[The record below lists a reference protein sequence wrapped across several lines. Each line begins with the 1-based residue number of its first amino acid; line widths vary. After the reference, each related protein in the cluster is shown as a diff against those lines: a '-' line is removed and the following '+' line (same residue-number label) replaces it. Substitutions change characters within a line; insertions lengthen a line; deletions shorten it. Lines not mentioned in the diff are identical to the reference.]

1 MSDSYSVA
9 ATLSAKDQ
17 GFTSTL
23 KAGIGALD
31 SLTAKAEKS
40 GSVFKSMLGANVIGS
55 GITKGLSL
63 VSTGVR
69 SLASDLDESSKAW
82 QVFQGNMEQLQMPTK
97 DIQAAKKDM
106 QQFAVQTIYS
116 ASDMA
121 STYSQLAAVGIKNT
135 GQLVKGFG
143 GLAAASAEPTQ
154 AMKTLSQQAT
164 QMAAKPMVQWQDFK
178 LMLEQTPA
186 GVAAVA
192 KTMGMS
198 TKDMVK
204 NVQDGK
210 IATQDFFDAVS
221 KTGTNANFTKM
232 ATQFKT
238 VGQAIDGLKEGLSNK
253 LQPIFDKVSQ
263 KGIAFVTNLSDAIN
277 KIDFEKIANKAMAF
291 VGKIGKG
298 FSQIWS
304 GFKDSGAIA
313 SLSTAFSAI
322 GAAINNIKAA
332 LSGGTGEGLKNLGTS
347 LGGIT
352 SKAAGIIEAVA
363 NAIAKMSPGQINQV
377 VGALKAAAT
386 AMLAFKAGSIAFQ
399 KGLAVYNGAAKA
411 VTAIKSL
418 TAALK
423 GLSAVKGG
431 KGASA
436 VADIP
441 TAPATSKL
449 SGWAGIA
456 KSMGVIIAIGA
467 SMKLVASAFK
477 DMSSVR
483 VSWGQLGK
491 NLAQM
496 GVFLLAAGVSM
507 GVIGGAIQ
515 LFPPIAAALAIGAGV
530 FVGLAGTMALVGK
543 GLASFAKS
551 SATAIKA
558 VNGIKFD
565 KNFATKLVEILGA
578 MSGLSAV
585 GGFTGLL
592 SGIAAPFAVL
602 GSISFSAIASTITK
616 VAKFATDL
624 SSMEIPSGASIKPKL
639 KQIQDIATSLTSFK
653 MGKVGNIGAVFSTA
667 FASLS
672 TGNIIGTFK
681 KVSDFVQQLDSM
693 PSINAAVLQS
703 KFKMLSDVK
712 DALNKSAGGSSTGG
726 NNFDAAVSSWFG
738 KLDTGNV
745 IGTFKKVSDFVQ
757 QVNNMPSI
765 DASDLQSK
773 FKMLSDVKNALNN
786 AAQGSSTGGN
796 NIDASFNSFFGKLD
810 TSNIIS
816 SFQKITDFVKKLSSM
831 DAIDS
836 SGLDSKF
843 TQIKNVLNK
852 IRDFASEKFDNAFLD
867 SLKSFFGKLDTSN
880 LVSSFT
886 KVADLTKKIA
896 TLPNLNDK
904 ALDAKF
910 KSIKSVFDKLK
921 NFKIDAPSDNLS
933 TSMQAVEK
941 IVNPLTQISKK
952 FQSLNGVVVNSTNII
967 ATMSAIKSIID
978 FLPKLNFTTP
988 KGFDAS
994 IANIVKP
1001 ISSLTSVAKKLQEFS
1016 GLVVNSVNVISTMN
1030 AIKSI
1035 IDGLSTTFI
1044 KPIPQGIE
1052 TTLKSID
1059 GPISSITSSA
1069 KKLQELSGIVV
1080 NSVNVIATIN
1090 AINSIVSSLS
1100 TTFIAPL
1107 SGSIGAN
1114 LKNMLEPI
1122 SNLMTLAKKLQ
1133 EMNGI
1138 VVSSVNVIAT
1148 INAIKSIV
1156 NSFSSTFAA
1165 PLPGNIGANVKAII
1179 EPISSLMAVA
1189 NKLQEL
1195 SGVVVNSTAVIAT
1208 MNAIMSIVS
1217 DGAWI
1222 TIQSVIANWG
1232 GMQAALQTGIS
1243 AVNSIKSLVAA
1254 MNGIPA
1260 VSTDI
1265 QANVANIQAGL
1276 DKLSGLNFSAD
1287 IAGKAAQFAAAVNN
1301 LLASLKSMGSNFAPA
1316 GNEWA
1321 SQITQGFVA
1330 GISSSTGKATSAV
1343 QSMISSVRNSAAS
1356 SAGQFQSVGA
1366 MIGAGLAAGMYS
1378 ALGQVRAAADAL
1390 VSEANRAAQ
1399 AKAKIHSPS
1408 RLFRDEVG
1416 WYIGAGVAV
1425 GITKSTANVVGATKQ
1440 LTNKTLNAATSMLP
1454 KLQTVSTKMM
1464 DAVTPDL
1471 SSLSNFAQDSRANFE
1486 SKLNANYSYNQ
1497 PIYVTAEVTSNLDGK
1512 KVGYGSAQYVK
1523 EKNDAT
1529 ETRQK
1534 RIGGNI

>member
-1 MSDSYSVA
+1 MSDSYSVS

-31 SLTAKAEKS
+31 SLTAKAAKS
-40 GSVFKSMLGANVIGS
+40 GSVFKSVLGANVIGS
-55 GITKGLSL
+55 GITKGLSV
-63 VSTGVR
+63 VSIGVR
-69 SLASDLDESSKAW
+69 SLVSDLDESSKAW
-82 QVFQGNMEQLQMPTK
+82 QVFQGNMEQLKMPTK

-423 GLSAVKGG
+423 GLSAVKGV

-477 DMSSVR
+477 DMSTVR

-565 KNFATKLVEILGA
+565 KNFSSKLVEILGA
-578 MSGLSAV
+578 MTGLAEI
-585 GGFTGLL
+585 GGFTGVL
-592 SGIAAPFAVL
+592 GTIAAPFAVL
-602 GSISFSAIASTITK
+602 GSIGFSAITSTITK
-616 VAKFATDL
+616 VAKFASDL
-624 SSMEIPSGASIKPKL
+624 NGMEIPSGKSIKPKL
-639 KQIQDIATSLTSFK
+639 KQIQEIATSLTSFK

-681 KVSDFVQQLDSM
+681 KVSDFVKQISEMPEINTSDLDTKF
-693 PSINAAVLQS
+693 NA
-703 KFKMLSDVK
+703 LSTFRDS
-712 DALNKSAGGSSTGG
+712 LNKAIKGSSTGG
-726 NNFDAAVSSWFG
+726 NSV
-738 KLDTGNV
+738 
-745 IGTFKKVSDFVQ
+745 
-757 QVNNMPSI
+757 
-765 DASDLQSK
+765 
-773 FKMLSDVKNALNN
+773 
-786 AAQGSSTGGN
+786 
-796 NIDASFNSFFGKLD
+796 DASFNSFFQKLD
-810 TSNIIS
+810 TGNIIS
-816 SFQKITDFVKKLSSM
+816 SFQKVTDFVKKLSSM
-831 DAIDS
+831 DTIDAAD
-836 SGLDSKF
+836 LDSKF
-843 TQIKNVLNK
+843 TQIKNVLNE
-852 IRDFASEKFDNAFLD
+852 IRDFASEKFDNSLWD

-886 KVADLTKKIA
+886 KVADLTKKISA
-896 TLPNLNDK
+896 LPELGEK
-904 ALDAKF
+904 ALDGKF

-921 NFKIDAPSDNLS
+921 NFKIEAPSDNLS

-967 ATMSAIKSIID
+967 ATMSAIKSVID

-994 IANIVKP
+994 ITNIVKP
-1001 ISSLTSVAKKLQEFS
+1001 ISSLTSVAKKLQELS
-1016 GLVVNSVNVISTMN
+1016 GLVVNSVNVIGTMN

-1035 IDGLSTTFI
+1035 IDGLSTTFV

-1052 TTLKSID
+1052 TTLKSIN

-1100 TTFIAPL
+1100 TTFVAPL
-1107 SGSIGAN
+1107 SGSIGTN
-1114 LKNMLEPI
+1114 LKNIIEPI
-1122 SNLMTLAKKLQ
+1122 SNLMALAKKLQ
-1133 EMNGI
+1133 EMNG
-1138 VVSSVNVIAT
+1138 VVVNSVNVIAT

-1165 PLPGNIGANVKAII
+1165 PLPGNIGTNVKAII
-1179 EPISSLMAVA
+1179 DPISSLMAVA

-1232 GMQAALQTGIS
+1232 GMQAALQNGIS
-1243 AVNSIKSLVAA
+1243 AVNSIKNLVAA

-1265 QANVANIQAGL
+1265 QGNVTNIQAGL

-1301 LLASLKSMGSNFAPA
+1301 LLSSLKSMGSNFAPA

-1497 PIYVTAEVTSNLDGK
+1497 PIYVTAEVTSNMDGK

>member
-1 MSDSYSVA
+1 MSDSYSLA

-55 GITKGLSL
+55 GITKGLSV

-69 SLASDLDESSKAW
+69 SLVSDLDESSKAW

-332 LSGGTGEGLKNLGTS
+332 LSGGTGDGLKNLGTS

-423 GLSAVKGG
+423 GLSAVKGV

-477 DMSSVR
+477 DMSTVR

-578 MSGLSAV
+578 MTGLAEI
-585 GGFTGLL
+585 GGFTGVL
-592 SGIAAPFAVL
+592 GTIAAPFAVL
-602 GSISFSAIASTITK
+602 GSIGFSAITSTITK
-616 VAKFATDL
+616 VAKFASDL
-624 SSMEIPSGASIKPKL
+624 NGMEIPTSKSIKPKL
-639 KQIQDIATSLTSFK
+639 KQIQEIATSLTSFK
-653 MGKVGNIGAVFSTA
+653 MGKVGNIGAVFNTA

-681 KVSDFVQQLDSM
+681 KVSDFVKQISEMPEINTSDLDTKF
-693 PSINAAVLQS
+693 NA
-703 KFKMLSDVK
+703 LSTFRDS
-712 DALNKSAGGSSTGG
+712 LNKAMKGSSTGG
-726 NNFDAAVSSWFG
+726 NSV
-738 KLDTGNV
+738 
-745 IGTFKKVSDFVQ
+745 
-757 QVNNMPSI
+757 
-765 DASDLQSK
+765 
-773 FKMLSDVKNALNN
+773 
-786 AAQGSSTGGN
+786 
-796 NIDASFNSFFGKLD
+796 DASFNSFFQKLD
-810 TSNIIS
+810 TGNIIS
-816 SFQKITDFVKKLSSM
+816 SFQKVTDFVKKLSSM
-831 DAIDS
+831 DTIDAAD
-836 SGLDSKF
+836 LDSKF
-843 TQIKNVLNK
+843 TQIKNVLNE
-852 IRDFASEKFDNAFLD
+852 IRDFASEKFDNSLWD

-886 KVADLTKKIA
+886 KVADLTKKISA
-896 TLPNLNDK
+896 LPELGEK
-904 ALDAKF
+904 VLDGKF

-921 NFKIDAPSDNLS
+921 NFKIEAPSDNLS

-967 ATMSAIKSIID
+967 ATMSAIKSVID

-994 IANIVKP
+994 ITNIVKP
-1001 ISSLTSVAKKLQEFS
+1001 ISSLTSVAKKLQELS
-1016 GLVVNSVNVISTMN
+1016 GLVVNSVNVIGTMN

-1035 IDGLSTTFI
+1035 IDGLSTTFV

-1052 TTLKSID
+1052 TTLKSIN

-1100 TTFIAPL
+1100 TTFVAPL
-1107 SGSIGAN
+1107 SGSIGTN
-1114 LKNMLEPI
+1114 LKNMIEPI
-1122 SNLMTLAKKLQ
+1122 SNLMALAKKLQ
-1133 EMNGI
+1133 EMNG
-1138 VVSSVNVIAT
+1138 VVVNSVNVIAT

-1165 PLPGNIGANVKAII
+1165 PLPGNIGTNVKAII

-1232 GMQAALQTGIS
+1232 GMQAALQNGIS
-1243 AVNSIKSLVAA
+1243 AVNSIKNLVAA

-1287 IAGKAAQFAAAVNN
+1287 IAGKAAQFAAAVNT
-1301 LLASLKSMGSNFAPA
+1301 LIGSLKGMGGNFAPV

-1321 SQITQGFVA
+1321 SKITQGFTA
-1330 GISSSTGKATSAV
+1330 GISASTGTATAAV
-1343 QSMISSVRNSAAS
+1343 QSMISAVRNSAAA

-1416 WYIGAGVAV
+1416 WYIGAGIAV

-1440 LTNKTLNAATSMLP
+1440 LTNKTLDAATSMLP

-1464 DAVTPDL
+1464 NAVTPDL

-1497 PIYVTAEVTSNLDGK
+1497 PIYVTAEVTSNMDGK

>member
-1 MSDSYSVA
+1 MSDSYSLA

-55 GITKGLSL
+55 GITKGLSV

-69 SLASDLDESSKAW
+69 SLVSDLDESSKAW
-82 QVFQGNMEQLQMPTK
+82 QVFQGNMEQLKMPTK

-186 GVAAVA
+186 GLAAVA
-192 KTMGMS
+192 KTMGRDAKQLV
-198 TKDMVK
+198 KD
-204 NVQDGK
+204 VQDGK
-210 IATQDFFDAVS
+210 IATQDFFDAVA
-221 KTGTNANFTKM
+221 KTGTNENFSKM
-232 ATQFKT
+232 ARQFKT

-253 LQPIFDKVSQ
+253 LQPIFNRVSQ
-263 KGIAFVTNLSDAIN
+263 KGIALVTQLSDAID

-423 GLSAVKGG
+423 GLSAVKGV

-477 DMSSVR
+477 DMSTVR

-543 GLASFAKS
+543 GLASFTKS

-578 MSGLSAV
+578 MTGLAEI
-585 GGFTGLL
+585 GGFTGVL
-592 SGIAAPFAVL
+592 GTIAAPFAVL
-602 GSISFSAIASTITK
+602 GSIGFSAITSTITK

-624 SSMEIPSGASIKPKL
+624 SSMDIPSGASIKPKL

-681 KVSDFVQQLDSM
+681 KVSDFVKQISEMPEINTSDLDTKF
-693 PSINAAVLQS
+693 NA
-703 KFKMLSDVK
+703 LSTFRDS
-712 DALNKSAGGSSTGG
+712 LNKAMKGSSTGG
-726 NNFDAAVSSWFG
+726 NSV
-738 KLDTGNV
+738 
-745 IGTFKKVSDFVQ
+745 
-757 QVNNMPSI
+757 
-765 DASDLQSK
+765 
-773 FKMLSDVKNALNN
+773 
-786 AAQGSSTGGN
+786 
-796 NIDASFNSFFGKLD
+796 DASFNSFFQKLD
-810 TSNIIS
+810 TGNIIS
-816 SFQKITDFVKKLSSM
+816 SFQKVTDFVKKLSSM
-831 DAIDS
+831 DTIDAAD
-836 SGLDSKF
+836 LDSKF

-852 IRDFASEKFDNAFLD
+852 IRDFASEKFDNSLWD

-886 KVADLTKKIA
+886 KVADLTKKISA
-896 TLPNLNDK
+896 LPELGEK
-904 ALDAKF
+904 ALDGKF

-921 NFKIDAPSDNLS
+921 NFKIEAPSDNLS

-967 ATMSAIKSIID
+967 ATMSAIKSVID

-994 IANIVKP
+994 ITNIVKP
-1001 ISSLTSVAKKLQEFS
+1001 ISSLTSVAKKLQELS
-1016 GLVVNSVNVISTMN
+1016 GLVVNSVNVIGTMN

-1035 IDGLSTTFI
+1035 IDGLSTTFV

-1052 TTLKSID
+1052 TTLKSIN

-1100 TTFIAPL
+1100 TTFVAPL
-1107 SGSIGAN
+1107 SGSIGTN
-1114 LKNMLEPI
+1114 LKNMIEPI
-1122 SNLMTLAKKLQ
+1122 SNLMALAKKLQ
-1133 EMNGI
+1133 EMNG
-1138 VVSSVNVIAT
+1138 VVVNSVNVIAT

-1156 NSFSSTFAA
+1156 DSFSSTFAA
-1165 PLPGNIGANVKAII
+1165 PLPGNIGTNVKAII

-1232 GMQAALQTGIS
+1232 GMQAALQNGIS
-1243 AVNSIKSLVAA
+1243 AVNSIKNLVAA

-1287 IAGKAAQFAAAVNN
+1287 IAGKAAQFAAAVNG
-1301 LLASLKSMGSNFAPA
+1301 LIGSLKGMGGNFAPV

-1321 SQITQGFVA
+1321 SKITQGFTA
-1330 GISSSTGKATSAV
+1330 GISASTGTATAAV
-1343 QSMISSVRNSAAS
+1343 QSMISAVRNSAAA

-1440 LTNKTLNAATSMLP
+1440 LTNKTLDAATSMLP

>member
-1 MSDSYSVA
+1 MSDSYSLA

-40 GSVFKSMLGANVIGS
+40 GSVFKSVLGANVIGS

-69 SLASDLDESSKAW
+69 SLVSDLDESSKAW
-82 QVFQGNMEQLQMPTK
+82 QVFQGNMEQLKMPTK

-423 GLSAVKGG
+423 GLSAVKGV

-477 DMSSVR
+477 DMSTVR

-578 MSGLSAV
+578 MTGLAEI
-585 GGFTGLL
+585 GGFTGVL
-592 SGIAAPFAVL
+592 GTIAAPFAVL
-602 GSISFSAIASTITK
+602 GSIGFSAITSTITK
-616 VAKFATDL
+616 VAKFASDL
-624 SSMEIPSGASIKPKL
+624 NGMEIPSGKSIKPKL
-639 KQIQDIATSLTSFK
+639 KQIQEIATSLTSFK

-681 KVSDFVQQLDSM
+681 KVSDFVKQISEMPEINTSDLDTKF
-693 PSINAAVLQS
+693 NA
-703 KFKMLSDVK
+703 LSTFRDS
-712 DALNKSAGGSSTGG
+712 LNKAMKGSSTGG
-726 NNFDAAVSSWFG
+726 NSV
-738 KLDTGNV
+738 
-745 IGTFKKVSDFVQ
+745 
-757 QVNNMPSI
+757 
-765 DASDLQSK
+765 
-773 FKMLSDVKNALNN
+773 
-786 AAQGSSTGGN
+786 
-796 NIDASFNSFFGKLD
+796 DASFNSFFQKLD
-810 TSNIIS
+810 TGNIIS
-816 SFQKITDFVKKLSSM
+816 SFQKVTDFVKKLSSM
-831 DAIDS
+831 DTIDAAD
-836 SGLDSKF
+836 LDSKF
-843 TQIKNVLNK
+843 TQIKNVLNE
-852 IRDFASEKFDNAFLD
+852 IRDFASEKFDNSLWD

-886 KVADLTKKIA
+886 KVADLTKKISA
-896 TLPNLNDK
+896 LPELGEK
-904 ALDAKF
+904 ALDGKF

-921 NFKIDAPSDNLS
+921 NFKIEAPSDNLS

-967 ATMSAIKSIID
+967 ATMSAIKSVID

-1052 TTLKSID
+1052 TTLKSIN

-1100 TTFIAPL
+1100 TTFVAPL

-1114 LKNMLEPI
+1114 LKNMIEPI
-1122 SNLMTLAKKLQ
+1122 SSLMALAKKLQ
-1133 EMNGI
+1133 EMNG
-1138 VVSSVNVIAT
+1138 VVVNSVNVIAT

-1156 NSFSSTFAA
+1156 YSFSSTFAA

-1232 GMQAALQTGIS
+1232 GMQAALQNGIS
-1243 AVNSIKSLVAA
+1243 AVNSIKNLVAA

-1321 SQITQGFVA
+1321 LQITQGFVA

-1366 MIGAGLAAGMYS
+1366 MIGAGLATGMYS

>member
-1 MSDSYSVA
+1 MSDSYSVS

-31 SLTAKAEKS
+31 SLTAKAAKS
-40 GSVFKSMLGANVIGS
+40 GSVFKSVLGANVIGS
-55 GITKGLSL
+55 GITKGLSV

-69 SLASDLDESSKAW
+69 SLVSDLDESSKAW
-82 QVFQGNMEQLQMPTK
+82 QVFQGNMEQLKMPTK

-386 AMLAFKAGSIAFQ
+386 AMLAFKVGSIAFQ

-477 DMSSVR
+477 DMSTVR

-578 MSGLSAV
+578 MTGLAEI
-585 GGFTGLL
+585 GGFTGVL
-592 SGIAAPFAVL
+592 GTIAAPFAVL
-602 GSISFSAIASTITK
+602 GNIGFSAITSTITK
-616 VAKFATDL
+616 VAKFASDL
-624 SSMEIPSGASIKPKL
+624 NGMEIPTSKSIKPKL
-639 KQIQDIATSLTSFK
+639 KQIQEIATSLTSFK

-681 KVSDFVQQLDSM
+681 KVSDFVKQISEMPEINTSDLDTKF
-693 PSINAAVLQS
+693 NA
-703 KFKMLSDVK
+703 LSTFRDS
-712 DALNKSAGGSSTGG
+712 LNKAMKGSSTGG
-726 NNFDAAVSSWFG
+726 NSV
-738 KLDTGNV
+738 
-745 IGTFKKVSDFVQ
+745 
-757 QVNNMPSI
+757 
-765 DASDLQSK
+765 
-773 FKMLSDVKNALNN
+773 
-786 AAQGSSTGGN
+786 
-796 NIDASFNSFFGKLD
+796 DASFNSFFQKLD
-810 TSNIIS
+810 TGNIIS
-816 SFQKITDFVKKLSSM
+816 SFQKVTDFVKKLSSM
-831 DAIDS
+831 DTIDAAD
-836 SGLDSKF
+836 LDSKF
-843 TQIKNVLNK
+843 TQIKNVLNE
-852 IRDFASEKFDNAFLD
+852 IRDFASEKFDNSLWD

-886 KVADLTKKIA
+886 KVADLTKKISA
-896 TLPNLNDK
+896 LPELGEK
-904 ALDAKF
+904 ALDGKF

-921 NFKIDAPSDNLS
+921 NFKIEAPSDNLS

-967 ATMSAIKSIID
+967 ATMSAIKSVID

-994 IANIVKP
+994 ITNIVKP
-1001 ISSLTSVAKKLQEFS
+1001 ISSLTSVAKKLQELS
-1016 GLVVNSVNVISTMN
+1016 GLVVNSVNVIGTMN

-1035 IDGLSTTFI
+1035 IDGLSTTFV

-1052 TTLKSID
+1052 TTLKSIN

-1100 TTFIAPL
+1100 TTFVAPL
-1107 SGSIGAN
+1107 SGSIGTN
-1114 LKNMLEPI
+1114 LKNMIEPI
-1122 SNLMTLAKKLQ
+1122 SNLMALAKKLQ
-1133 EMNGI
+1133 EMNG
-1138 VVSSVNVIAT
+1138 VVVNSVNVIAT

-1165 PLPGNIGANVKAII
+1165 PLPGNIGTNVKAII

-1232 GMQAALQTGIS
+1232 GMQAALQNGIS
-1243 AVNSIKSLVAA
+1243 AVNSIKNLVAA

-1321 SQITQGFVA
+1321 LQITQGFVA

>member
-1 MSDSYSVA
+1 MSDSYSLA

-55 GITKGLSL
+55 GITKGLSV

-69 SLASDLDESSKAW
+69 SLVSDLDESSKAW

-277 KIDFEKIANKAMAF
+277 KIDFEKIANKAMAY

-423 GLSAVKGG
+423 GLSAVKGV

-477 DMSSVR
+477 DMSTVR

-565 KNFATKLVEILGA
+565 KNFASKLVEILGA
-578 MSGLSAV
+578 MTGLAEI
-585 GGFTGLL
+585 GGFTGVL
-592 SGIAAPFAVL
+592 GTIAAPFAVL
-602 GSISFSAIASTITK
+602 GNIGFSAITSTITK
-616 VAKFATDL
+616 VAKFASDL
-624 SSMEIPSGASIKPKL
+624 NGMEIPTSKSIKPKL
-639 KQIQDIATSLTSFK
+639 KQIQEIATSLTSFK

-681 KVSDFVQQLDSM
+681 KVSDFVKQISEMPEINTSDLDTKF
-693 PSINAAVLQS
+693 NA
-703 KFKMLSDVK
+703 LSTFRDS
-712 DALNKSAGGSSTGG
+712 LNKAMKGSSTGG
-726 NNFDAAVSSWFG
+726 NSV
-738 KLDTGNV
+738 
-745 IGTFKKVSDFVQ
+745 
-757 QVNNMPSI
+757 
-765 DASDLQSK
+765 
-773 FKMLSDVKNALNN
+773 
-786 AAQGSSTGGN
+786 
-796 NIDASFNSFFGKLD
+796 DASFNSFFQKLD
-810 TSNIIS
+810 TGNIIS
-816 SFQKITDFVKKLSSM
+816 SFQKVTDFVKKLSSM
-831 DAIDS
+831 DTIDAAD
-836 SGLDSKF
+836 LDSKF
-843 TQIKNVLNK
+843 TQIKNVLNE
-852 IRDFASEKFDNAFLD
+852 IRDFASEKFDNSLWD

-886 KVADLTKKIA
+886 KVADLTKKISA
-896 TLPNLNDK
+896 LPELGEK
-904 ALDAKF
+904 ALDGKF

-921 NFKIDAPSDNLS
+921 NFKIEAPSDNLS

-967 ATMSAIKSIID
+967 ATMSAIKSVID

-994 IANIVKP
+994 ITNIVKP
-1001 ISSLTSVAKKLQEFS
+1001 ISSLTSVAKKLQELS
-1016 GLVVNSVNVISTMN
+1016 GLVVNSVNVIGTMN

-1035 IDGLSTTFI
+1035 IDGLSTTFV

-1052 TTLKSID
+1052 TTLKSIN

-1100 TTFIAPL
+1100 TTFVAPL
-1107 SGSIGAN
+1107 SGSIGTN
-1114 LKNMLEPI
+1114 LKNMIEPI
-1122 SNLMTLAKKLQ
+1122 SNLMALAKKLQ
-1133 EMNGI
+1133 EMNG
-1138 VVSSVNVIAT
+1138 VVVNSVNVIAT

-1165 PLPGNIGANVKAII
+1165 PLPGNIGTNVKAII

-1232 GMQAALQTGIS
+1232 GMQAALQNGIS
-1243 AVNSIKSLVAA
+1243 AVNSIKNLVAA

-1287 IAGKAAQFAAAVNN
+1287 IAGKAAQFTAAVNN

-1321 SQITQGFVA
+1321 SQITQGFIA

-1356 SAGQFQSVGA
+1356 SASQFQSVGA
-1366 MIGAGLAAGMYS
+1366 MIGAGLATGMYS

-1440 LTNKTLNAATSMLP
+1440 LTNKTLDAATSMLP

-1464 DAVTPDL
+1464 NAVTPDL

>member
-1 MSDSYSVA
+1 MSDSYSLA

-23 KAGIGALD
+23 KAGIGTLD
-31 SLTAKAEKS
+31 SLTAKAAKS
-40 GSVFKSMLGANVIGS
+40 GSVFKSVLGANVIGS
-55 GITKGLSL
+55 GITKGLSV

-69 SLASDLDESSKAW
+69 SLVSDLDESSKAW
-82 QVFQGNMEQLQMPTK
+82 QVFQGNMEQLKMPAK

-253 LQPIFDKVSQ
+253 LQPIFDKVSK

-423 GLSAVKGG
+423 GLSAVKGV

-456 KSMGVIIAIGA
+456 KSMGVIIAIGV

-477 DMSSVR
+477 DMSTVR

-565 KNFATKLVEILGA
+565 KNFASKLVEILGA
-578 MSGLSAV
+578 MTGLAEI
-585 GGFTGLL
+585 GGFTGVL
-592 SGIAAPFAVL
+592 GTIAAPFAVL
-602 GSISFSAIASTITK
+602 GNIGFSAITSTITK
-616 VAKFATDL
+616 VAKFASDL
-624 SSMEIPSGASIKPKL
+624 NGMEIPTSKSIKPKL
-639 KQIQDIATSLTSFK
+639 KQIQEIATSLTSFK
-653 MGKVGNIGAVFSTA
+653 MGKVGNIGAVFSAA

-681 KVSDFVQQLDSM
+681 KVSDFVKQISEMPEINTSDLDTKF
-693 PSINAAVLQS
+693 NA
-703 KFKMLSDVK
+703 LSTFRDS
-712 DALNKSAGGSSTGG
+712 LNKAMKGSSTGG
-726 NNFDAAVSSWFG
+726 NSV
-738 KLDTGNV
+738 
-745 IGTFKKVSDFVQ
+745 
-757 QVNNMPSI
+757 
-765 DASDLQSK
+765 
-773 FKMLSDVKNALNN
+773 
-786 AAQGSSTGGN
+786 
-796 NIDASFNSFFGKLD
+796 DASFNSFFQKLD
-810 TSNIIS
+810 TGNIIS
-816 SFQKITDFVKKLSSM
+816 SFQKVTDFVKKLSSM
-831 DAIDS
+831 DTIDAAD
-836 SGLDSKF
+836 LDSKF
-843 TQIKNVLNK
+843 TQIKNVLNE
-852 IRDFASEKFDNAFLD
+852 IRDFASEKFDNSLWD

-886 KVADLTKKIA
+886 KVADLTKKISA
-896 TLPNLNDK
+896 LPELGEK
-904 ALDAKF
+904 ALDGKF

-921 NFKIDAPSDNLS
+921 NFKIEAPSDNLS

-967 ATMSAIKSIID
+967 ATMSAIKSVID

-988 KGFDAS
+988 KGFDTS
-994 IANIVKP
+994 IADIVKP
-1001 ISSLTSVAKKLQEFS
+1001 ISSLTTVAKKLQELS
-1016 GLVVNSVNVISTMN
+1016 GLVVNSVNVINTMN
-1030 AIKSI
+1030 AIHSI
-1035 IDGLSTTFI
+1035 VESLSTAFVT
-1044 KPIPQGIE
+1044 PIPQGIE
-1052 TTLKSID
+1052 TTLKSIN
-1059 GPISSITSSA
+1059 GPISSITASA
-1069 KKLQELSGIVV
+1069 KKLQELSGLVV
-1080 NSVNVIATIN
+1080 NSVNVIATIT
-1090 AINSIVSSLS
+1090 AINDIVKSLS
-1100 TTFIAPL
+1100 TTFAT
-1107 SGSIGAN
+1107 A
-1114 LKNMLEPI
+1114 
-1122 SNLMTLAKKLQ
+1122 LA
-1133 EMNGI
+1133 E
-1138 VVSSVNVIAT
+1138 S
-1148 INAIKSIV
+1148 
-1156 NSFSSTFAA
+1156 
-1165 PLPGNIGANVKAII
+1165 IGANVKSII

-1189 NKLQEL
+1189 KKLQEL
-1195 SGVVVNSTAVIAT
+1195 SGLTVNSTAVIAT
-1208 MNAIMSIVS
+1208 MTAINDIVS
-1217 DGAWI
+1217 NSAWI
-1222 TIQSVIANWG
+1222 TIKSMISNLS
-1232 GMQAALQTGIS
+1232 GMEDELQTGTN
-1243 AVNSIKSLVAA
+1243 AVNSLKTLVNA
-1254 MNGIPA
+1254 MNSLPA
-1260 VSTDI
+1260 VSTEI

-1287 IAGKAAQFAAAVNN
+1287 IAGKAAQFAAAVNT
-1301 LLASLKSMGSNFAPA
+1301 LIGSLKGMGGNFAPV

-1321 SQITQGFVA
+1321 SKITQGFTA
-1330 GISSSTGKATSAV
+1330 GISASTGKATSAV

-1366 MIGAGLAAGMYS
+1366 MIGAGLATGMYS

-1416 WYIGAGVAV
+1416 WYIGAGIAV

-1440 LTNKTLNAATSMLP
+1440 LTNKTLDAATSMLP
-1454 KLQTVSTKMM
+1454 KLQTVSAKMM
-1464 DAVTPDL
+1464 NAVTPDL

>member
-1 MSDSYSVA
+1 MSDSYSLA

-40 GSVFKSMLGANVIGS
+40 GSVFKSVLGANVIGS

-69 SLASDLDESSKAW
+69 SLVSDLDESSKAW
-82 QVFQGNMEQLQMPTK
+82 QVFQGNMEQLKMPTK

-154 AMKTLSQQAT
+154 AMKTLSHQAT

-423 GLSAVKGG
+423 GLSAVKGV

-477 DMSSVR
+477 DMSTVR

-578 MSGLSAV
+578 MTGLAEI
-585 GGFTGLL
+585 GGFTGVL
-592 SGIAAPFAVL
+592 GTIAAPFAVL
-602 GSISFSAIASTITK
+602 GSIGFSAITSTITK
-616 VAKFATDL
+616 VAKFASDL
-624 SSMEIPSGASIKPKL
+624 NGMEIPSGKSIKPKL
-639 KQIQDIATSLTSFK
+639 KQIQEIATSLTSFK

-681 KVSDFVQQLDSM
+681 KVSDFVKQISEMPEINTSDLDTKF
-693 PSINAAVLQS
+693 NA
-703 KFKMLSDVK
+703 LSTFRDS
-712 DALNKSAGGSSTGG
+712 LNKAMKGSSTGG
-726 NNFDAAVSSWFG
+726 NSV
-738 KLDTGNV
+738 
-745 IGTFKKVSDFVQ
+745 
-757 QVNNMPSI
+757 
-765 DASDLQSK
+765 
-773 FKMLSDVKNALNN
+773 
-786 AAQGSSTGGN
+786 
-796 NIDASFNSFFGKLD
+796 DASFNSFFQKLD
-810 TSNIIS
+810 TGNIIS
-816 SFQKITDFVKKLSSM
+816 SFQKVTDFVKKLSSM
-831 DAIDS
+831 DTIDAAD
-836 SGLDSKF
+836 LDSKF
-843 TQIKNVLNK
+843 TQIKNVLNE
-852 IRDFASEKFDNAFLD
+852 IRDFASEKFDNSLWD

-886 KVADLTKKIA
+886 KVADLTKKISA
-896 TLPNLNDK
+896 LPELGEK
-904 ALDAKF
+904 ALDGKF

-921 NFKIDAPSDNLS
+921 NFKIEAPSDNLS

-967 ATMSAIKSIID
+967 ATMSAIKSVID

-1052 TTLKSID
+1052 TTLKSIN

-1100 TTFIAPL
+1100 TTFVAPL

-1114 LKNMLEPI
+1114 LKNMIEPI
-1122 SNLMTLAKKLQ
+1122 SSLMALAKKLQ
-1133 EMNGI
+1133 EMNG
-1138 VVSSVNVIAT
+1138 VVVNSVNVIAT

-1156 NSFSSTFAA
+1156 DSFSSTFAA

-1232 GMQAALQTGIS
+1232 GMQAALQNGIS
-1243 AVNSIKSLVAA
+1243 AVNSIKNLVAA

-1321 SQITQGFVA
+1321 LQITQGFVA

-1366 MIGAGLAAGMYS
+1366 MIGAGLATGMYS

>member
-1 MSDSYSVA
+1 MSDSYSLA

-40 GSVFKSMLGANVIGS
+40 GSVFKSVLGANVIGS

-69 SLASDLDESSKAW
+69 SLVSDLDESSKAW
-82 QVFQGNMEQLQMPTK
+82 QVFQGNMEQLKMPTK

-477 DMSSVR
+477 DMSTVR

-578 MSGLSAV
+578 MTGLAEI
-585 GGFTGLL
+585 GGFTGVL
-592 SGIAAPFAVL
+592 GTIAAPFAVL
-602 GSISFSAIASTITK
+602 GSIGFSAITSTITK
-616 VAKFATDL
+616 VAKFASDL
-624 SSMEIPSGASIKPKL
+624 NGMEIPSGKSIKPKL
-639 KQIQDIATSLTSFK
+639 KQIQEIATSLTSFK

-681 KVSDFVQQLDSM
+681 KVSDFVKQISEMPEINTSDLDTKF
-693 PSINAAVLQS
+693 NA
-703 KFKMLSDVK
+703 LSTFRDS
-712 DALNKSAGGSSTGG
+712 LNKAMKGSSTGG
-726 NNFDAAVSSWFG
+726 NSV
-738 KLDTGNV
+738 
-745 IGTFKKVSDFVQ
+745 
-757 QVNNMPSI
+757 
-765 DASDLQSK
+765 
-773 FKMLSDVKNALNN
+773 
-786 AAQGSSTGGN
+786 
-796 NIDASFNSFFGKLD
+796 DASFNSFFQKLD
-810 TSNIIS
+810 TGNIIS
-816 SFQKITDFVKKLSSM
+816 SFQKVTDFVKKLSSM
-831 DAIDS
+831 DTIDAAD
-836 SGLDSKF
+836 LDSKF
-843 TQIKNVLNK
+843 TQIKNVLNE
-852 IRDFASEKFDNAFLD
+852 IRDFASEKFDNSLWD

-886 KVADLTKKIA
+886 KVADLTKKISA
-896 TLPNLNDK
+896 LPELGEK
-904 ALDAKF
+904 ALDGKF

-921 NFKIDAPSDNLS
+921 NFKIEAPSDNLS

-967 ATMSAIKSIID
+967 ATMSAIKSVID

-994 IANIVKP
+994 ITNIVKP
-1001 ISSLTSVAKKLQEFS
+1001 ISSLTSVAKKLQELS
-1016 GLVVNSVNVISTMN
+1016 GLVVNSVNVIGTMN

-1035 IDGLSTTFI
+1035 IDGLSTTFV

-1052 TTLKSID
+1052 TTLKSIN

-1100 TTFIAPL
+1100 TTFVAPL
-1107 SGSIGAN
+1107 SGSIGTN
-1114 LKNMLEPI
+1114 LKNMIEPI
-1122 SNLMTLAKKLQ
+1122 SNLMALAKKLQ
-1133 EMNGI
+1133 EMNG
-1138 VVSSVNVIAT
+1138 VVVNSVNVIAT

-1165 PLPGNIGANVKAII
+1165 PLPGNIGTNVKAII

-1217 DGAWI
+1217 DGAWV

-1232 GMQAALQTGIS
+1232 GMKSALQTGIS
-1243 AVNSIKSLVAA
+1243 AVNSIKNLVAA

-1356 SAGQFQSVGA
+1356 SANQFQSVGA
-1366 MIGAGLAAGMYS
+1366 MIGAGLATGMYS

-1416 WYIGAGVAV
+1416 WYIGAGIAV

-1440 LTNKTLNAATSMLP
+1440 LTNKTLDAATSMLP

-1464 DAVTPDL
+1464 NAVTPDL

-1497 PIYVTAEVTSNLDGK
+1497 PIYVTAEVTSNMDGK

>member
-1 MSDSYSVA
+1 MSDSYSVS

-31 SLTAKAEKS
+31 SLTAKAAKS
-40 GSVFKSMLGANVIGS
+40 GSVFKSVLGANVIGS
-55 GITKGLSL
+55 GITKGLSV
-63 VSTGVR
+63 VSIGVR
-69 SLASDLDESSKAW
+69 SLVSDLDESSKAW
-82 QVFQGNMEQLQMPTK
+82 QVFQGNMEQLKMPTK

-423 GLSAVKGG
+423 GLSAVKGV

-477 DMSSVR
+477 DMSTVR

-565 KNFATKLVEILGA
+565 KNFASKLVEILGA
-578 MSGLSAV
+578 MTGLAEI
-585 GGFTGLL
+585 GGFTGVL
-592 SGIAAPFAVL
+592 GTIAAPFAVL
-602 GSISFSAIASTITK
+602 GSIGFSAITSTITK
-616 VAKFATDL
+616 VAKFASDL
-624 SSMEIPSGASIKPKL
+624 NGMEIPSGKSIKPKL
-639 KQIQDIATSLTSFK
+639 KQIQEIATSLTSFK

-681 KVSDFVQQLDSM
+681 KVSDFVKQISEMPEINTSDLDTKF
-693 PSINAAVLQS
+693 NA
-703 KFKMLSDVK
+703 LSTFRDS
-712 DALNKSAGGSSTGG
+712 LNKAIKGSSTGG
-726 NNFDAAVSSWFG
+726 NSV
-738 KLDTGNV
+738 
-745 IGTFKKVSDFVQ
+745 
-757 QVNNMPSI
+757 
-765 DASDLQSK
+765 
-773 FKMLSDVKNALNN
+773 
-786 AAQGSSTGGN
+786 
-796 NIDASFNSFFGKLD
+796 DASFNSFFQKLD
-810 TSNIIS
+810 TGNIIS
-816 SFQKITDFVKKLSSM
+816 SFQKVTDFVKKLSSM
-831 DAIDS
+831 DTIDAAD
-836 SGLDSKF
+836 LDSKF
-843 TQIKNVLNK
+843 TQIKNVLNE
-852 IRDFASEKFDNAFLD
+852 IRDFASEKFDNSLWD

-886 KVADLTKKIA
+886 KVADLTKKISA
-896 TLPNLNDK
+896 LPELGEK
-904 ALDAKF
+904 ALDGKF

-921 NFKIDAPSDNLS
+921 NFKIEAPSDNLS

-967 ATMSAIKSIID
+967 ATMSAIKSVID

-994 IANIVKP
+994 ITNIVKP
-1001 ISSLTSVAKKLQEFS
+1001 ISSLTSVAKKLQELS
-1016 GLVVNSVNVISTMN
+1016 GLVVNSVNVIGTMN

-1035 IDGLSTTFI
+1035 IDGLSTTFV

-1052 TTLKSID
+1052 TTLKSIN

-1100 TTFIAPL
+1100 TTFVAPL
-1107 SGSIGAN
+1107 SGSIGTN
-1114 LKNMLEPI
+1114 LKNIIEPI
-1122 SNLMTLAKKLQ
+1122 SNLMALAKKLQ
-1133 EMNGI
+1133 EMNG
-1138 VVSSVNVIAT
+1138 VVVNSVNVIAT

-1165 PLPGNIGANVKAII
+1165 PLPGNIGTNVKAII
-1179 EPISSLMAVA
+1179 DPISSLMAVA

-1232 GMQAALQTGIS
+1232 GMQAALQNGIS
-1243 AVNSIKSLVAA
+1243 AVNSIKNLVAA

-1265 QANVANIQAGL
+1265 QGNVTNIQAGL

-1301 LLASLKSMGSNFAPA
+1301 LLSSLKSMGSNFAPA

-1408 RLFRDEVG
+1408 RLFRNEVG

-1497 PIYVTAEVTSNLDGK
+1497 PIYVTAEVTSNMDGK

>member
-1 MSDSYSVA
+1 MSDSYSLA

-40 GSVFKSMLGANVIGS
+40 GSVFKSVLGANVIGS

-69 SLASDLDESSKAW
+69 SLVSDLDESSKAW
-82 QVFQGNMEQLQMPTK
+82 QVFQGNMEQLKMPTK

-423 GLSAVKGG
+423 GLSAVKGV

-477 DMSSVR
+477 DMSTIR

-578 MSGLSAV
+578 MTGLAEI
-585 GGFTGLL
+585 GGFTGVL
-592 SGIAAPFAVL
+592 GTIAAPFAVL
-602 GSISFSAIASTITK
+602 GSIGFSAITSTITK

-624 SSMEIPSGASIKPKL
+624 SSMDIPSGASIKPKL

-653 MGKVGNIGAVFSTA
+653 MDKVGNIGAVFSSA
-667 FASLS
+667 FASLT

-681 KVSDFVQQLDSM
+681 KVSDFVKQISEMPEINTSDLDTKF
-693 PSINAAVLQS
+693 NA
-703 KFKMLSDVK
+703 LSTFRDS
-712 DALNKSAGGSSTGG
+712 LNKAMKGSSTGG
-726 NNFDAAVSSWFG
+726 NSV
-738 KLDTGNV
+738 
-745 IGTFKKVSDFVQ
+745 
-757 QVNNMPSI
+757 
-765 DASDLQSK
+765 
-773 FKMLSDVKNALNN
+773 
-786 AAQGSSTGGN
+786 
-796 NIDASFNSFFGKLD
+796 DASFNSFFQKLD
-810 TSNIIS
+810 TGNIIS
-816 SFQKITDFVKKLSSM
+816 SFQKVTDFVKKLSSM
-831 DAIDS
+831 DTIDAAD
-836 SGLDSKF
+836 LDSKF
-843 TQIKNVLNK
+843 TQIKNVLNE
-852 IRDFASEKFDNAFLD
+852 IRDFASEKFDNSLWD

-886 KVADLTKKIA
+886 KVADLTKKISA
-896 TLPNLNDK
+896 LPELGEK
-904 ALDAKF
+904 ALDGKF

-921 NFKIDAPSDNLS
+921 NFKIEAPSDNLS

-967 ATMSAIKSIID
+967 ATMSAIKSVID

-994 IANIVKP
+994 ITNIVKP
-1001 ISSLTSVAKKLQEFS
+1001 ISSLTSVAKKLQELS
-1016 GLVVNSVNVISTMN
+1016 GLVVNSVNVIGTMN

-1035 IDGLSTTFI
+1035 IDGLSTTFV

-1052 TTLKSID
+1052 TTLKSIN

-1100 TTFIAPL
+1100 TTFVAPL
-1107 SGSIGAN
+1107 SGSIGTN
-1114 LKNMLEPI
+1114 LKNMIEPI
-1122 SNLMTLAKKLQ
+1122 SNLMALAKKLQ
-1133 EMNGI
+1133 EMNG
-1138 VVSSVNVIAT
+1138 VVVNSVNVIAT

-1165 PLPGNIGANVKAII
+1165 PLPGNIGTNVKAII

-1232 GMQAALQTGIS
+1232 GMQVALQNGIS
-1243 AVNSIKSLVAA
+1243 AVNSIKNLVAA

-1343 QSMISSVRNSAAS
+1343 QTMISSVRNSAAA

-1366 MIGAGLAAGMYS
+1366 MIGAGLATGMYS

>member
-1 MSDSYSVA
+1 MSDSYSVS

-23 KAGIGALD
+23 KAGIGTLD
-31 SLTAKAEKS
+31 SLTAKAAKS
-40 GSVFKSMLGANVIGS
+40 GSVFKSVLGANVIGS
-55 GITKGLSL
+55 GITKGLSV

-69 SLASDLDESSKAW
+69 SLVSDLDESSKAW
-82 QVFQGNMEQLQMPTK
+82 QVFQGNMEQLKMPTK

-186 GVAAVA
+186 GLAAVA
-192 KTMGMS
+192 KTMGRDAKQLV
-198 TKDMVK
+198 KD
-204 NVQDGK
+204 VQDGK
-210 IATQDFFDAVS
+210 IATQDFFDAVA
-221 KTGTNANFTKM
+221 KTGTNENFSKM
-232 ATQFKT
+232 ARQFKT

-253 LQPIFDKVSQ
+253 LQPIFNRVSQ

-477 DMSSVR
+477 DMSTVR

-578 MSGLSAV
+578 MTGLAEI
-585 GGFTGLL
+585 GGFTGVL
-592 SGIAAPFAVL
+592 GTIAAPFAVL
-602 GSISFSAIASTITK
+602 GNIGFSAITSTITK
-616 VAKFATDL
+616 VAKFASDL
-624 SSMEIPSGASIKPKL
+624 NGMEIPTSKSIKPKL
-639 KQIQDIATSLTSFK
+639 KQIQEIATSLTSFK

-681 KVSDFVQQLDSM
+681 KVSDFVKQISEMPEINTSDLDTKF
-693 PSINAAVLQS
+693 NA
-703 KFKMLSDVK
+703 LSTFRDS
-712 DALNKSAGGSSTGG
+712 LNKAMKGSSTGG
-726 NNFDAAVSSWFG
+726 NSV
-738 KLDTGNV
+738 
-745 IGTFKKVSDFVQ
+745 
-757 QVNNMPSI
+757 
-765 DASDLQSK
+765 
-773 FKMLSDVKNALNN
+773 
-786 AAQGSSTGGN
+786 
-796 NIDASFNSFFGKLD
+796 DASFNSFFQKLD
-810 TSNIIS
+810 TGNIIS
-816 SFQKITDFVKKLSSM
+816 SFQKVTDFVKKLSSM
-831 DAIDS
+831 DTIDAAD
-836 SGLDSKF
+836 LDSKF
-843 TQIKNVLNK
+843 TQIKNVLNE
-852 IRDFASEKFDNAFLD
+852 IRDFASEKFDNSLWD

-886 KVADLTKKIA
+886 KVADLTKKISA
-896 TLPNLNDK
+896 LPELGEK
-904 ALDAKF
+904 ALDGKF

-921 NFKIDAPSDNLS
+921 NFKIEAPSDNLS

-967 ATMSAIKSIID
+967 ATMSAIKSVID

-994 IANIVKP
+994 ITNIVKP

-1044 KPIPQGIE
+1044 KAIPQGIE

-1100 TTFIAPL
+1100 TTFVAPL
-1107 SGSIGAN
+1107 SGSIGTN
-1114 LKNMLEPI
+1114 LKNMIEPI
-1122 SNLMTLAKKLQ
+1122 SNLMALAKKLQ
-1133 EMNGI
+1133 EMNG
-1138 VVSSVNVIAT
+1138 VVVNSVNVIAT

-1156 NSFSSTFAA
+1156 DSFSSTFAA

-1232 GMQAALQTGIS
+1232 GMQAALQNGIS
-1243 AVNSIKSLVAA
+1243 AVNSIKNLVAA

-1366 MIGAGLAAGMYS
+1366 MIGAGLATGMYS

-1464 DAVTPDL
+1464 NAVTPDL

>member
-1 MSDSYSVA
+1 MSDSYSLA

-40 GSVFKSMLGANVIGS
+40 GSVFKSVLGANVIGS

-69 SLASDLDESSKAW
+69 SLVSDLDESSKAW
-82 QVFQGNMEQLQMPTK
+82 QVFQGNMEQLKMPTK

-154 AMKTLSQQAT
+154 AMKTLSHQAT
-164 QMAAKPMVQWQDFK
+164 QMASKPMVRCQDFK

-423 GLSAVKGG
+423 GLSAVKGV

-477 DMSSVR
+477 DMSTVR

-578 MSGLSAV
+578 MTGLAEI
-585 GGFTGLL
+585 GGFTGVL
-592 SGIAAPFAVL
+592 GTIAAPFAVL
-602 GSISFSAIASTITK
+602 GSIGFSAITSTITK
-616 VAKFATDL
+616 VAKFASDL
-624 SSMEIPSGASIKPKL
+624 NGMEIPSGKSIKPKL
-639 KQIQDIATSLTSFK
+639 KQIQEIATSLTSFK

-681 KVSDFVQQLDSM
+681 KVSDFVKQISEMPEINTSDLDTKF
-693 PSINAAVLQS
+693 NA
-703 KFKMLSDVK
+703 LSTFRDS
-712 DALNKSAGGSSTGG
+712 LNKAMKGSSTGG
-726 NNFDAAVSSWFG
+726 NSV
-738 KLDTGNV
+738 
-745 IGTFKKVSDFVQ
+745 
-757 QVNNMPSI
+757 
-765 DASDLQSK
+765 
-773 FKMLSDVKNALNN
+773 
-786 AAQGSSTGGN
+786 
-796 NIDASFNSFFGKLD
+796 DASFNSFFQKLD
-810 TSNIIS
+810 TGNIIS
-816 SFQKITDFVKKLSSM
+816 SFQKVTDFVKKLSSM
-831 DAIDS
+831 DTIDAAD
-836 SGLDSKF
+836 LDSKF
-843 TQIKNVLNK
+843 TQIKNVLNE
-852 IRDFASEKFDNAFLD
+852 IRDFASEKFDNSLWD

-886 KVADLTKKIA
+886 KVADLTKKISA
-896 TLPNLNDK
+896 LPELGEK
-904 ALDAKF
+904 ALDGKF

-921 NFKIDAPSDNLS
+921 NFKIEAPSDNLS

-967 ATMSAIKSIID
+967 ATMSAIKSVID

-1052 TTLKSID
+1052 TTLKSIN

-1100 TTFIAPL
+1100 TTFVAPL

-1114 LKNMLEPI
+1114 LKNMIEPI
-1122 SNLMTLAKKLQ
+1122 SSLMALAKKLQ
-1133 EMNGI
+1133 EMNG
-1138 VVSSVNVIAT
+1138 VVVNSVNVIAT

-1156 NSFSSTFAA
+1156 YSFSSTFAA

-1232 GMQAALQTGIS
+1232 GMQAALQNGIS
-1243 AVNSIKSLVAA
+1243 AVNSIKNLVAA

-1321 SQITQGFVA
+1321 LQITQGFVA

-1366 MIGAGLAAGMYS
+1366 MIGAGLATGMYS

>member
-1 MSDSYSVA
+1 MSDSYSLA

-23 KAGIGALD
+23 KAGIGTLD
-31 SLTAKAEKS
+31 SLTAKAAKS
-40 GSVFKSMLGANVIGS
+40 GSVFKSVLGANVIGS

-69 SLASDLDESSKAW
+69 SLVSDLDESSKAW
-82 QVFQGNMEQLQMPTK
+82 QVFQGNMEQLKMPTK

-253 LQPIFDKVSQ
+253 LQPIFDKVSK

-423 GLSAVKGG
+423 GLSAVKGV

-477 DMSSVR
+477 DMSTVR

-565 KNFATKLVEILGA
+565 KNFASKLVEILGA
-578 MSGLSAV
+578 MTGLAEI
-585 GGFTGLL
+585 GGFTGVL
-592 SGIAAPFAVL
+592 GTIAAPFAVL
-602 GSISFSAIASTITK
+602 GSIGFSAITSTITK
-616 VAKFATDL
+616 VAKFASDL
-624 SSMEIPSGASIKPKL
+624 NGMEIPSGKSIKPKL
-639 KQIQDIATSLTSFK
+639 KQIQEIATSLTSFK

-681 KVSDFVQQLDSM
+681 KVSDFVKQISEMPEINTSDLDTKF
-693 PSINAAVLQS
+693 NA
-703 KFKMLSDVK
+703 LSTFRDS
-712 DALNKSAGGSSTGG
+712 LNKAIKGSSTGG
-726 NNFDAAVSSWFG
+726 NSV
-738 KLDTGNV
+738 
-745 IGTFKKVSDFVQ
+745 
-757 QVNNMPSI
+757 
-765 DASDLQSK
+765 
-773 FKMLSDVKNALNN
+773 
-786 AAQGSSTGGN
+786 
-796 NIDASFNSFFGKLD
+796 DASFNSFFQKLD
-810 TSNIIS
+810 TGNIIS
-816 SFQKITDFVKKLSSM
+816 SFQKVTDFVKKLSSM
-831 DAIDS
+831 DTIDAAD
-836 SGLDSKF
+836 LDSKF
-843 TQIKNVLNK
+843 TQIKNVLNE
-852 IRDFASEKFDNAFLD
+852 IRDFASEKFDNSLWD

-886 KVADLTKKIA
+886 KVADLTKKISA
-896 TLPNLNDK
+896 LPELGEK
-904 ALDAKF
+904 ALDGKF

-921 NFKIDAPSDNLS
+921 NFKIEAPSDNLS

-967 ATMSAIKSIID
+967 ATMSAIKSVID

-994 IANIVKP
+994 ITNIVKP
-1001 ISSLTSVAKKLQEFS
+1001 ISSLTSVAKKLQELS
-1016 GLVVNSVNVISTMN
+1016 GLVVNSVNVIGTMN

-1035 IDGLSTTFI
+1035 IDGLSTTFV

-1052 TTLKSID
+1052 TTLKSIN

-1100 TTFIAPL
+1100 TTFVAPL
-1107 SGSIGAN
+1107 SGSIGTN
-1114 LKNMLEPI
+1114 LKNIIEPI
-1122 SNLMTLAKKLQ
+1122 SNLMALAKKLQ
-1133 EMNGI
+1133 EMNG
-1138 VVSSVNVIAT
+1138 VVVNSVNVIAT

-1165 PLPGNIGANVKAII
+1165 PLPGNIGTNVKAII
-1179 EPISSLMAVA
+1179 DPISSLMAVA

-1232 GMQAALQTGIS
+1232 GMQAALQNGIS
-1243 AVNSIKSLVAA
+1243 AVNSIKNLVAA

-1265 QANVANIQAGL
+1265 QGNVTNIQAGL

-1301 LLASLKSMGSNFAPA
+1301 LLSSLKSMGSNFAPA

-1497 PIYVTAEVTSNLDGK
+1497 PIYVTAEVTSNMDGK

>member
-1 MSDSYSVA
+1 MSDSYSLA

-55 GITKGLSL
+55 GITKGLSV

-69 SLASDLDESSKAW
+69 SLVSDLDESSKAW

-423 GLSAVKGG
+423 GLSAVKGV

-477 DMSSVR
+477 DMSTVR

-565 KNFATKLVEILGA
+565 KNFASKLVEILGA
-578 MSGLSAV
+578 MTGLAEI
-585 GGFTGLL
+585 GGFTGVL
-592 SGIAAPFAVL
+592 GTIAAPFAVL
-602 GSISFSAIASTITK
+602 GSIGFSAITSTITK
-616 VAKFATDL
+616 VAKFASDL
-624 SSMEIPSGASIKPKL
+624 NGMEIPSGKSIKPKL
-639 KQIQDIATSLTSFK
+639 KQIQEIATSLTSFK

-681 KVSDFVQQLDSM
+681 KVSDFVKQISEMPEINTSDLDTKF
-693 PSINAAVLQS
+693 NA
-703 KFKMLSDVK
+703 LSTFRDS
-712 DALNKSAGGSSTGG
+712 LNKAIKGSSTGG
-726 NNFDAAVSSWFG
+726 NSV
-738 KLDTGNV
+738 
-745 IGTFKKVSDFVQ
+745 
-757 QVNNMPSI
+757 
-765 DASDLQSK
+765 
-773 FKMLSDVKNALNN
+773 
-786 AAQGSSTGGN
+786 
-796 NIDASFNSFFGKLD
+796 DASFNSFFQKLD
-810 TSNIIS
+810 TGNIIS
-816 SFQKITDFVKKLSSM
+816 SFQKVTDFVKKLSSM
-831 DAIDS
+831 DTIDAAD
-836 SGLDSKF
+836 LDSKF
-843 TQIKNVLNK
+843 TQIKNVLNE
-852 IRDFASEKFDNAFLD
+852 IRDFASEKFDNSLWD

-886 KVADLTKKIA
+886 KVADLTKKISA
-896 TLPNLNDK
+896 LPELGEK
-904 ALDAKF
+904 ALDGKF

-921 NFKIDAPSDNLS
+921 NFKIEAPSDNLS

-967 ATMSAIKSIID
+967 ATMSAIKSVID

-994 IANIVKP
+994 ITNIVKP
-1001 ISSLTSVAKKLQEFS
+1001 ISSLTSVAKKLQELS
-1016 GLVVNSVNVISTMN
+1016 GLVVNSVNVIGTMN

-1035 IDGLSTTFI
+1035 IDGLSTTFV

-1052 TTLKSID
+1052 TTLKSIN

-1100 TTFIAPL
+1100 TTFVAPL
-1107 SGSIGAN
+1107 SGSIGTN
-1114 LKNMLEPI
+1114 LKNIIEPI
-1122 SNLMTLAKKLQ
+1122 SNLMALAKKLQ
-1133 EMNGI
+1133 EMNG
-1138 VVSSVNVIAT
+1138 VVVNSVNVIAT

-1165 PLPGNIGANVKAII
+1165 PLPGNIGTNVKAII
-1179 EPISSLMAVA
+1179 DPISSLMAVA

-1232 GMQAALQTGIS
+1232 GMQAALQNGIS
-1243 AVNSIKSLVAA
+1243 AVNSIKNLVAA

-1265 QANVANIQAGL
+1265 QGNVTNIQAGL

-1301 LLASLKSMGSNFAPA
+1301 LLSSLKSMGSNFAPA

-1497 PIYVTAEVTSNLDGK
+1497 PIYVTAEVTSNMDGK

>member
-1 MSDSYSVA
+1 MSDSYSVS

-31 SLTAKAEKS
+31 SLTAKAAKS
-40 GSVFKSMLGANVIGS
+40 GSVFKSVLGANVIGS
-55 GITKGLSL
+55 GITKGLSV
-63 VSTGVR
+63 VSIGVR
-69 SLASDLDESSKAW
+69 SLVSDLDESSKAW
-82 QVFQGNMEQLQMPTK
+82 QVFQGNMEQLKMPTK

-423 GLSAVKGG
+423 GLSAVKGV

-477 DMSSVR
+477 DMSTVR

-565 KNFATKLVEILGA
+565 KNFASKLVEILGA
-578 MSGLSAV
+578 MTGLAEI
-585 GGFTGLL
+585 GGFTGVL
-592 SGIAAPFAVL
+592 GTIAAPFAVL
-602 GSISFSAIASTITK
+602 GSIGFSAITSTITK
-616 VAKFATDL
+616 VAKFASDL
-624 SSMEIPSGASIKPKL
+624 NGMEIPSGKSIKPKL
-639 KQIQDIATSLTSFK
+639 KQIQEIATSLTSFK

-681 KVSDFVQQLDSM
+681 KVSDFVKQISEMPEINTSDLDTKF
-693 PSINAAVLQS
+693 NA
-703 KFKMLSDVK
+703 LSTFRDS
-712 DALNKSAGGSSTGG
+712 LNKAIKGSSTGG
-726 NNFDAAVSSWFG
+726 NSV
-738 KLDTGNV
+738 
-745 IGTFKKVSDFVQ
+745 
-757 QVNNMPSI
+757 
-765 DASDLQSK
+765 
-773 FKMLSDVKNALNN
+773 
-786 AAQGSSTGGN
+786 
-796 NIDASFNSFFGKLD
+796 DASFNSFFQKLD
-810 TSNIIS
+810 TGNIIS
-816 SFQKITDFVKKLSSM
+816 SFQKVTDFVKKLSSM
-831 DAIDS
+831 DTIDAAD
-836 SGLDSKF
+836 LDSKF
-843 TQIKNVLNK
+843 TQIKNVLNE
-852 IRDFASEKFDNAFLD
+852 IRDFASEKFDNSLWD

-886 KVADLTKKIA
+886 KVADLTKKISA
-896 TLPNLNDK
+896 LPELGEK
-904 ALDAKF
+904 ALDGKF

-921 NFKIDAPSDNLS
+921 NFKIEAPSDNLS

-967 ATMSAIKSIID
+967 ATMSAIKSVID

-994 IANIVKP
+994 ITNIVKP
-1001 ISSLTSVAKKLQEFS
+1001 ISSLTSVAKKLQELS
-1016 GLVVNSVNVISTMN
+1016 GLVVNSVNVIGTMN

-1035 IDGLSTTFI
+1035 IDGLSTTFV

-1052 TTLKSID
+1052 TTLKSIN

-1100 TTFIAPL
+1100 TTFVAPL
-1107 SGSIGAN
+1107 SGSIGTN
-1114 LKNMLEPI
+1114 LKNIIEPI
-1122 SNLMTLAKKLQ
+1122 SNLMALAKKLQ
-1133 EMNGI
+1133 EMNG
-1138 VVSSVNVIAT
+1138 VVVNSVNVIAT

-1165 PLPGNIGANVKAII
+1165 PLPGNIGTNVKAII
-1179 EPISSLMAVA
+1179 DPISSLMAVA

-1232 GMQAALQTGIS
+1232 GMQAALQNGIS
-1243 AVNSIKSLVAA
+1243 AVNSIKNLVAA

-1265 QANVANIQAGL
+1265 QGNVTNIQAGL

-1301 LLASLKSMGSNFAPA
+1301 LLSSLKSMGSNFAPA

-1497 PIYVTAEVTSNLDGK
+1497 PIYVTAEVTSNMDGK

>member
-1 MSDSYSVA
+1 MSDSYSLA

-17 GFTSTL
+17 GFTSIL

-40 GSVFKSMLGANVIGS
+40 GSVFKSVLGANVIGS

-69 SLASDLDESSKAW
+69 SLVSDLDESSKAW
-82 QVFQGNMEQLQMPTK
+82 QVFQGNMEQLKMPTK

-418 TAALK
+418 TTALK

-477 DMSSVR
+477 DMSTVR

-578 MSGLSAV
+578 MTGLAEI
-585 GGFTGLL
+585 GGFTGVL
-592 SGIAAPFAVL
+592 GTIAAPFAVL
-602 GSISFSAIASTITK
+602 GNIGFSAITSTITK
-616 VAKFATDL
+616 VAKFASDL
-624 SSMEIPSGASIKPKL
+624 NGMEIPSGKSIKPKL
-639 KQIQDIATSLTSFK
+639 KQIQEIATSLTSFK

-681 KVSDFVQQLDSM
+681 KVSDFVKQISEMPEINTSDLDTKF
-693 PSINAAVLQS
+693 NA
-703 KFKMLSDVK
+703 LSTFRDS
-712 DALNKSAGGSSTGG
+712 LNKAMKGSSTGG
-726 NNFDAAVSSWFG
+726 NSV
-738 KLDTGNV
+738 
-745 IGTFKKVSDFVQ
+745 
-757 QVNNMPSI
+757 
-765 DASDLQSK
+765 
-773 FKMLSDVKNALNN
+773 
-786 AAQGSSTGGN
+786 
-796 NIDASFNSFFGKLD
+796 DASFNSFFQKLD
-810 TSNIIS
+810 TGNIIS
-816 SFQKITDFVKKLSSM
+816 SFQKVTDFVKKLSSM
-831 DAIDS
+831 DTIDAAD
-836 SGLDSKF
+836 LDSKF
-843 TQIKNVLNK
+843 TQIKNVLNE
-852 IRDFASEKFDNAFLD
+852 IRDFASEKFDNSLWD

-886 KVADLTKKIA
+886 KVADLTKKISA
-896 TLPNLNDK
+896 LPELGEK
-904 ALDAKF
+904 ALDGKF

-921 NFKIDAPSDNLS
+921 NFKIEAPSDNLS

-967 ATMSAIKSIID
+967 ATMSAIKSVID

-994 IANIVKP
+994 ITNIVKP
-1001 ISSLTSVAKKLQEFS
+1001 ISSLTSVAKKLQELS
-1016 GLVVNSVNVISTMN
+1016 GLVVNSVNVIGTMN

-1035 IDGLSTTFI
+1035 IDGLSTTFV

-1052 TTLKSID
+1052 TTLKSIN

-1100 TTFIAPL
+1100 TTFVAPL
-1107 SGSIGAN
+1107 SGSIGTN
-1114 LKNMLEPI
+1114 LKNMIEPI
-1122 SNLMTLAKKLQ
+1122 SNLMALAKKLQ
-1133 EMNGI
+1133 EMNG
-1138 VVSSVNVIAT
+1138 VVVNSVNVIAT

-1165 PLPGNIGANVKAII
+1165 PLPGNIGTNVKAII

-1232 GMQAALQTGIS
+1232 GMQAALQNGIS
-1243 AVNSIKSLVAA
+1243 AVNSIKNLVAA

-1287 IAGKAAQFAAAVNN
+1287 IAGKAAQFAAAVNT
-1301 LLASLKSMGSNFAPA
+1301 LIGSLKGMGGNFAPV

-1321 SQITQGFVA
+1321 SKITQGFTA
-1330 GISSSTGKATSAV
+1330 GISASTGTATAAV
-1343 QSMISSVRNSAAS
+1343 QSMISAVRNSAAA

>member
-1 MSDSYSVA
+1 MSDSYSLA

-23 KAGIGALD
+23 KAGIGTLD
-31 SLTAKAEKS
+31 SLTAKAAKS
-40 GSVFKSMLGANVIGS
+40 GSVFKSVLGANVIGS
-55 GITKGLSL
+55 GITKGLSV

-69 SLASDLDESSKAW
+69 SLVSDLDESSKAW
-82 QVFQGNMEQLQMPTK
+82 QVFQGNMEQLKMPTK

-423 GLSAVKGG
+423 GLSAVKGV

-477 DMSSVR
+477 DMSTVR

-565 KNFATKLVEILGA
+565 KNFASKLVEILGA
-578 MSGLSAV
+578 MTGLAEI
-585 GGFTGLL
+585 GGFTGVL
-592 SGIAAPFAVL
+592 GTIAAPFAVL
-602 GSISFSAIASTITK
+602 GNIGFSAITSTITK
-616 VAKFATDL
+616 VAKFASDL
-624 SSMEIPSGASIKPKL
+624 NGMEIPTSKSIKPKL
-639 KQIQDIATSLTSFK
+639 KQIQEIATSLTSFK

-681 KVSDFVQQLDSM
+681 KVSDFVKQISEMPEINTSDLDTKF
-693 PSINAAVLQS
+693 NA
-703 KFKMLSDVK
+703 LSTFRDS
-712 DALNKSAGGSSTGG
+712 LNKAMKGSSTGG
-726 NNFDAAVSSWFG
+726 NSV
-738 KLDTGNV
+738 
-745 IGTFKKVSDFVQ
+745 
-757 QVNNMPSI
+757 
-765 DASDLQSK
+765 
-773 FKMLSDVKNALNN
+773 
-786 AAQGSSTGGN
+786 
-796 NIDASFNSFFGKLD
+796 DASFNSFFQKLD
-810 TSNIIS
+810 TGNIIS
-816 SFQKITDFVKKLSSM
+816 SFQKVTDFVKKLSSM
-831 DAIDS
+831 DTIDAAD
-836 SGLDSKF
+836 LDSKF

-852 IRDFASEKFDNAFLD
+852 IRDFASEKFDNSLWD

-886 KVADLTKKIA
+886 KVADLTKKISA
-896 TLPNLNDK
+896 LPELGEK
-904 ALDAKF
+904 ALDDKF

-921 NFKIDAPSDNLS
+921 NFKIEAPSDNLS

-967 ATMSAIKSIID
+967 ATMSAIKSVID

-994 IANIVKP
+994 ITNIVKP
-1001 ISSLTSVAKKLQEFS
+1001 ISSLTSVAKKLQELS
-1016 GLVVNSVNVISTMN
+1016 GLVVNSVNVIGTMN

-1035 IDGLSTTFI
+1035 IDGLSTTFV

-1052 TTLKSID
+1052 TTLKSIN

-1100 TTFIAPL
+1100 TTFVAPL
-1107 SGSIGAN
+1107 SGSIGTN
-1114 LKNMLEPI
+1114 LKNMIEPI
-1122 SNLMTLAKKLQ
+1122 SNLMALAKKLQ
-1133 EMNGI
+1133 EMNG
-1138 VVSSVNVIAT
+1138 VVVNSVNVIAT

-1165 PLPGNIGANVKAII
+1165 PLPGNIGTNVKAII

-1232 GMQAALQTGIS
+1232 GMQAALQNGIS
-1243 AVNSIKSLVAA
+1243 AVNSIKNLVAA

-1287 IAGKAAQFAAAVNN
+1287 IAGKAAQFAAAVNG
-1301 LLASLKSMGSNFAPA
+1301 LIGSLKGMGGNFAPV

-1321 SQITQGFVA
+1321 SKIAQGFTA
-1330 GISSSTGKATSAV
+1330 GISASTGTATAAV
-1343 QSMISSVRNSAAS
+1343 QSMISAVRNSAAA

>member
-1 MSDSYSVA
+1 MGKTVS
-9 ATLSAKDQ
+9 ATLKLFDS
-17 GFTSTL
+17 FSSTL
-23 KAGIGALD
+23 DKVNGTMSKTAAKMTSFREQVEKPIG
-31 SLTAKAEKS
+31 
-40 GSVFKSMLGANVIGS
+40 GGGGMFKSLLGAQLVGGAVS
-55 GITKGLSL
+55 KGL
-63 VSTGVR
+63 GVAQ
-69 SLASDLDESSKAW
+69 SAIGGLMGDLDESSKAW
-82 QVFQGNMEQLQMPTK
+82 QTFQGNMEQLEMPTDK
-97 DIQAAKKDM
+97 IANAKKDM
-106 QQFAVQTIYS
+106 QDYATQTIYS

-135 GQLVKGFG
+135 GSLVKGFG
-143 GLAAASAEPTQ
+143 GLAAASTDPTQ

-186 GVAAVA
+186 GIAAVA
-192 KTMGMS
+192 KTMGKS
-198 TKDMVK
+198 TSQLVKD
-204 NVQDGK
+204 VQDGT
-210 IATQDFFDAVS
+210 IETQKFFDAVS
-221 KTGTNANFTKM
+221 KTGTNKQFSKM
-232 ATQFKT
+232 ATEFKT
-238 VGQAIDGLKEGLSNK
+238 VGQAVDGLKENLVNGLQKAYDSASK
-253 LQPIFDKVSQ
+253 
-263 KGIAFVTNLSDAIN
+263 KGIAFVSKLSDMVGKVDFT
-277 KIDFEKIANKAMAF
+277 KIFDKAMAF

-477 DMSSVR
+477 DMSTVR

-551 SATAIKA
+551 SATAIKV

-624 SSMEIPSGASIKPKL
+624 SSMDIPSGASIKPKL

-738 KLDTGNV
+738 TLDTGNV

-757 QVNNMPSI
+757 QVDSMQSI

-816 SFQKITDFVKKLSSM
+816 SFQKITDFIKKLSAM

-852 IRDFASEKFDNAFLD
+852 IRDFASEKFDNSFLD

-896 TLPNLNDK
+896 TLPNLNDE

-921 NFKIDAPSDNLS
+921 NFKIEAPSDNLS
-933 TSMQAVEK
+933 TSMEAVEK

-967 ATMSAIKSIID
+967 ATMSAIKSVID

-988 KGFDAS
+988 KGFDTS
-994 IANIVKP
+994 IADIVKP

-1090 AINSIVSSLS
+1090 AI
-1100 TTFIAPL
+1100 
-1107 SGSIGAN
+1107 
-1114 LKNMLEPI
+1114 
-1122 SNLMTLAKKLQ
+1122 
-1133 EMNGI
+1133 
-1138 VVSSVNVIAT
+1138 
-1148 INAIKSIV
+1148 KSIV

-1195 SGVVVNSTAVIAT
+1195 SGAVVNSTAVIAT

-1232 GMQAALQTGIS
+1232 GMQAALQNGTN
-1243 AVNSIKSLVAA
+1243 AVNSLKTLVNA
-1254 MNGIPA
+1254 MNSIPA
-1260 VSTDI
+1260 VSTEI

-1276 DKLSGLNFSAD
+1276 DKLSSLNFSAD
-1287 IAGKAAQFAAAVNN
+1287 ISGKAAQFAATVNT
-1301 LLASLKSMGSNFAPA
+1301 LIGSLKGMGGNFAPI

-1321 SQITQGFVA
+1321 SKIAQGFTAGMSTFSVSLLSVVA
-1330 GISSSTGKATSAV
+1330 SLAVLSALITSFTSTASIAFDSFASEVQASMTKVVSAV
-1343 QSMISSVRNSAAS
+1343 QTGMAQAVAAVNSQSGALQSAGVNFVQGFINGITSQIGAAASAAASMAKAAS
-1356 SAGQFQSVGA
+1356 SA
-1366 MIGAGLAAGMYS
+1366 
-1378 ALGQVRAAADAL
+1378 
-1390 VSEANRAAQ
+1390 
-1399 AKAKIHSPS
+1399 AKANLDIHSPS
-1408 RLFRDEVG
+1408 RVMRDQVG
-1416 WYIGAGVAV
+1416 KYFTLGFAKGITDHTPAAQQASADMSNAAVSSSGAGDLVSAASTGGTAETGGRSVSIQIGAGAFQIALPDGSQQSIQNLVAALEQYFV
-1425 GITKSTANVVGATKQ
+1425 ELENGS
-1440 LTNKTLNAATSMLP
+1440 
-1454 KLQTVSTKMM
+1454 LQY
-1464 DAVTPDL
+1464 P
-1471 SSLSNFAQDSRANFE
+1471 
-1486 SKLNANYSYNQ
+1486 
-1497 PIYVTAEVTSNLDGK
+1497 
-1512 KVGYGSAQYVK
+1512 
-1523 EKNDAT
+1523 
-1529 ETRQK
+1529 
-1534 RIGGNI
+1534 

>member
-1 MSDSYSVA
+1 MSDSYSLA

-55 GITKGLSL
+55 GITKGLSV

-69 SLASDLDESSKAW
+69 SLVSDLDESSKAW

-423 GLSAVKGG
+423 GLSAVKGV

-477 DMSSVR
+477 DMSTVR

-578 MSGLSAV
+578 MTGLAEI
-585 GGFTGLL
+585 GGFTGVL
-592 SGIAAPFAVL
+592 GTIAAPFAVL
-602 GSISFSAIASTITK
+602 GSIGFSAITSTITK
-616 VAKFATDL
+616 VAKFASDL
-624 SSMEIPSGASIKPKL
+624 NGMEIPTSKSIKPKL
-639 KQIQDIATSLTSFK
+639 KQIQEIATSLTSFK

-681 KVSDFVQQLDSM
+681 KVSDFVKQISEMPEINTSDLDTKF
-693 PSINAAVLQS
+693 NA
-703 KFKMLSDVK
+703 LSTFRDS
-712 DALNKSAGGSSTGG
+712 LNKAMKGSSTGG
-726 NNFDAAVSSWFG
+726 NSV
-738 KLDTGNV
+738 
-745 IGTFKKVSDFVQ
+745 
-757 QVNNMPSI
+757 
-765 DASDLQSK
+765 
-773 FKMLSDVKNALNN
+773 
-786 AAQGSSTGGN
+786 
-796 NIDASFNSFFGKLD
+796 DASFNSFFQKLD
-810 TSNIIS
+810 TGNIIS
-816 SFQKITDFVKKLSSM
+816 SFQKVTDFVKKVSSM
-831 DAIDS
+831 DTIDAAD
-836 SGLDSKF
+836 LDSKF
-843 TQIKNVLNK
+843 TQIKNVLNE
-852 IRDFASEKFDNAFLD
+852 IRDFASEKFDNSLWD

-886 KVADLTKKIA
+886 KVADLTKKISA
-896 TLPNLNDK
+896 LPELGEK
-904 ALDAKF
+904 ALDGKF

-921 NFKIDAPSDNLS
+921 NFKIEAPSDNLS

-967 ATMSAIKSIID
+967 ATMSAIKSVID

-994 IANIVKP
+994 ITNIVKP
-1001 ISSLTSVAKKLQEFS
+1001 ISSLTSVAKKLQELS
-1016 GLVVNSVNVISTMN
+1016 GLVVNSVNVIGTMN

-1035 IDGLSTTFI
+1035 IDGLSTTFV

-1052 TTLKSID
+1052 TTLKSIN

-1080 NSVNVIATIN
+1080 NSVNAIATIN

-1100 TTFIAPL
+1100 TTF
-1107 SGSIGAN
+1107 
-1114 LKNMLEPI
+1114 
-1122 SNLMTLAKKLQ
+1122 
-1133 EMNGI
+1133 
-1138 VVSSVNVIAT
+1138 
-1148 INAIKSIV
+1148 
-1156 NSFSSTFAA
+1156 AA
-1165 PLPGNIGANVKAII
+1165 PLPGNIGTNVKAII

-1195 SGVVVNSTAVIAT
+1195 SGVVVNSTAIIAT
-1208 MNAIMSIVS
+1208 MNAINDIVS
-1217 DGAWI
+1217 NSAWI
-1222 TIQSVIANWG
+1222 TIKSMISNLS
-1232 GMQAALQTGIS
+1232 GMEDELQTGTN
-1243 AVNSIKSLVAA
+1243 AVNSLKTLVNA
-1254 MNGIPA
+1254 MNSIPA
-1260 VSTDI
+1260 VSAEI

-1287 IAGKAAQFAAAVNN
+1287 IAGKAAQFAAAVNG
-1301 LLASLKSMGSNFAPA
+1301 LIGSLKGMGGNFAPV

-1321 SQITQGFVA
+1321 SKITQGFTA
-1330 GISSSTGKATSAV
+1330 GISASTGTATAAV
-1343 QSMISSVRNSAAS
+1343 QSMISAVRNSAAA

-1378 ALGQVRAAADAL
+1378 VLGQVRAAADAL

>member
-1 MSDSYSVA
+1 MSDSYSLA

-55 GITKGLSL
+55 GITKGLSV

-69 SLASDLDESSKAW
+69 SLVSDLDESSKAW

-423 GLSAVKGG
+423 GLSAVKGV

-477 DMSSVR
+477 DMSTVR

-565 KNFATKLVEILGA
+565 KNFASKLVEILGA
-578 MSGLSAV
+578 MTGLAEI
-585 GGFTGLL
+585 GGFTGVL
-592 SGIAAPFAVL
+592 GTIAAPFAVL
-602 GSISFSAIASTITK
+602 GNIGFSAITSTITK
-616 VAKFATDL
+616 VAKFASDL
-624 SSMEIPSGASIKPKL
+624 NGMEIPTSKSIKPKL
-639 KQIQDIATSLTSFK
+639 KQIQEIATSLTSFK

-681 KVSDFVQQLDSM
+681 KVSDFVKQISEMPEINTSDLDTKF
-693 PSINAAVLQS
+693 NA
-703 KFKMLSDVK
+703 LSTFRDS
-712 DALNKSAGGSSTGG
+712 LNKAMKGSSTGG
-726 NNFDAAVSSWFG
+726 NSV
-738 KLDTGNV
+738 
-745 IGTFKKVSDFVQ
+745 
-757 QVNNMPSI
+757 
-765 DASDLQSK
+765 
-773 FKMLSDVKNALNN
+773 
-786 AAQGSSTGGN
+786 
-796 NIDASFNSFFGKLD
+796 DASFNSFFQKLD
-810 TSNIIS
+810 TGNIIS
-816 SFQKITDFVKKLSSM
+816 SFQKVTDFVKKLSSM
-831 DAIDS
+831 DTIDAAD
-836 SGLDSKF
+836 LDSKF
-843 TQIKNVLNK
+843 TQIKNVLNE
-852 IRDFASEKFDNAFLD
+852 IRDFASEKFDNSLWD

-886 KVADLTKKIA
+886 KVADLTKKISA
-896 TLPNLNDK
+896 LPELGEK
-904 ALDAKF
+904 ALDGKF

-921 NFKIDAPSDNLS
+921 NFKIEAPSDNLS

-967 ATMSAIKSIID
+967 ATMSAIKSVID

-994 IANIVKP
+994 ITNIVKP
-1001 ISSLTSVAKKLQEFS
+1001 ISSLTSVAKKLQELS
-1016 GLVVNSVNVISTMN
+1016 GLVVNSVNVIGTMN

-1035 IDGLSTTFI
+1035 IDGLSTTFV

-1052 TTLKSID
+1052 TTLKSIN

-1100 TTFIAPL
+1100 TTFVAPL
-1107 SGSIGAN
+1107 SGSIGTN
-1114 LKNMLEPI
+1114 LKNMIEPI
-1122 SNLMTLAKKLQ
+1122 SNLMALAKKLQ
-1133 EMNGI
+1133 EMNG
-1138 VVSSVNVIAT
+1138 VVVNSVNVIAT

-1165 PLPGNIGANVKAII
+1165 PLPGNIGTNVKAII

-1232 GMQAALQTGIS
+1232 GMQAALQNGIS
-1243 AVNSIKSLVAA
+1243 AVNSIKNLVAA

-1287 IAGKAAQFAAAVNN
+1287 IAGKAAQFAAAVNG
-1301 LLASLKSMGSNFAPA
+1301 LIGSLKGMGGNFAPV

-1321 SQITQGFVA
+1321 SKIAQGFTA
-1330 GISSSTGKATSAV
+1330 GISASTGTATAAV
-1343 QSMISSVRNSAAS
+1343 QSMISAVRNSAAA